1 MKGYKFT
8 NKSQEPEFITRCLI
22 KDKKSLLN
30 VSMIM
35 KKNILDGLR
44 IKNKHSIA
52 YYEAMESLLDGFIQS
67 VTEIPIMTITD
78 SWWHYS
84 IKKSNDGLKLEVDT
98 LSKVSF
104 RIDDDN
110 NVHFRGHTVIG
121 NYEVLNKTFNK
132 LTVEEYAEKYGVEP
146 VTVRQWIRRGKLRS
160 AEKIGN
166 EWRIPESED
175 IPKRGYETGTYTINT
190 EYAIRREAIPSE
202 PYSFL
207 KDTESLTIF
216 QNKDDK
222 NTFTVMYNVHN
233 KWEPQTLE
241 LNTRERE
248 KLELFLISTPY
259 FKCNGSMSDG
269 SSYFSTLDGLSLFE
283 YFEEKVS
290 IEDLEKTGPGIEG
303 EDQFDLNMKLD
314 GFVMDDDKVY
324 FPM

>member
-1 MKGYKFT
+1 MTIADPWWYYAIEE
-8 NKSQEPEFITRCLI
+8 SQEGIEL
-22 KDKKSLLN
+22 KASLL
-30 VSMIM
+30 S
-35 KKNILDGLR
+35 
-44 IKNKHSIA
+44 
-52 YYEAMESLLDGFIQS
+52 
-67 VTEIPIMTITD
+67 
-78 SWWHYS
+78 
-84 IKKSNDGLKLEVDT
+84 KL
-98 LSKVSF
+98 SF
-104 RIDDDN
+104 RIGDDGEAY
-110 NVHFRGHTVIG
+110 FRGYSTGAGYV
-121 NYEVLNKTFNK
+121 VAQLSLRK
-132 LTVEEYAEKYGVEP
+132 LTVEEYAEKYDVEP

-175 IPKRGYETGTYTINT
+175 IPKRGYETGAYSINT

-259 FKCNGSMSDG
+259 FKCNGSMSEG

-283 YFEEKVS
+283 YFDEKVS

-303 EDQFDLNMKLD
+303 EDQYDLNMKLD